1 MFIVRGGQLIRIYDT
16 IKGVSLIS
24 KWKNVNY
31 PRLKMMI
38 LDPEKISKKLVKKC
52 KKV

>member
-24 KWKNVNY
+24 KWKNVHY
-31 PRLKMMI
+31 PRLKIII
-38 LDPEKISKKLVKKC
+38 LDRNKISKKLVKNW
-52 KKV
+52 